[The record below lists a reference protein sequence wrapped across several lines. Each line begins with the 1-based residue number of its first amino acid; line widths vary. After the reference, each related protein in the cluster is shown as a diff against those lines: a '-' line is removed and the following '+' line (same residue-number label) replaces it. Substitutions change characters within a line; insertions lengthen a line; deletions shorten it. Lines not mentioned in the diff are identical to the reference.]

1 MKAIFKR
8 EFSAYIHSVVG
19 LLFMAVTVFFFGLY
33 GAVYNLAS
41 GYPYV
46 SYTLSAILFL
56 FLLTI
61 PILSMRILADE
72 KKQKTD
78 QLILTAPVSVG
89 KIVLGKYF
97 AMAAIFLIP
106 VAGMCIFPLFLSRFG
121 TVPMAESYAAI
132 LAFALYGLTCMAVG
146 ILVSSF
152 TESQVIAAVLSFAIL
167 FITYMMQGIESLIS
181 QTGNVVTKFLS
192 IFDFQTRFSDM
203 VNGVFDITSVVYFV
217 SVIALLLFLTTQS
230 IQKRRYSVSV
240 HNISMGAYSSITVV
254 IGIALTVVVNLIVSQ
269 LPTKYT
275 SFDITSNHFYTI
287 I

>member
-97 AMAAIFLIP
+97 DSCSRNVHISTLFIKIWNSAYGGILCGNIGF
-106 VAGMCIFPLFLSRFG
+106 CIIW
-121 TVPMAESYAAI
+121 TD
-132 LAFALYGLTCMAVG
+132 LYG
-146 ILVSSF
+146 S
-152 TESQVIAAVLSFAIL
+152 
-167 FITYMMQGIESLIS
+167 
-181 QTGNVVTKFLS
+181 
-192 IFDFQTRFSDM
+192 
-203 VNGVFDITSVVYFV
+203 
-217 SVIALLLFLTTQS
+217 
-230 IQKRRYSVSV
+230 RYSGIQLYRKSG
-240 HNISMGAYSSITVV
+240 HRSSIVFCNSV
-254 IGIALTVVVNLIVSQ
+254 YYIYDAGN
-269 LPTKYT
+269 
-275 SFDITSNHFYTI
+275 
-287 I
+287 